1 MEMNLKTISMIYET
15 PQPFLINLS
24 LCLFIRYCLVTRKK
38 VKVEESAWVLTVA
51 AISACKLYYD
61 E

>member
-38 VKVEESAWVLTVA
+38 VNFEESAWVLTVA
-51 AISACKLYYD
+51 TIIAYKLYYD